1 MIGVDENENNRAD
14 PWELL
19 RWIEWVEEVY
29 QGVCKYVPP
38 NYVLSL
44 YRMPYCG
51 SKEKLI
57 IFS

>member
-29 QGVCKYVPP
+29 QGVCKKCPSE
-38 NYVLSL
+38 LF
-44 YRMPYCG
+44 
-51 SKEKLI
+51 I
-57 IFS
+57 IFFDNYRICQLISKR

>member
-29 QGVCKYVPP
+29 QGVFNYVPP
-38 NYVLSL
+38 NYVLYL
-44 YRMPYCG
+44 FFDNYR
-51 SKEKLI
+51 I
-57 IFS
+57 R